1 MYYVPRFN
9 ILNPEQREG
18 SAFWWRWAACPFCT
32 NPKDKGIAEEFEKL
46 SRRRLEGGE

>member
-1 MYYVPRFN
+1 MCLGLIFLTLSRGKAVLFGGAG
-9 ILNPEQREG
+9 LL
-18 SAFWWRWAACPFCT
+18 SPFCT